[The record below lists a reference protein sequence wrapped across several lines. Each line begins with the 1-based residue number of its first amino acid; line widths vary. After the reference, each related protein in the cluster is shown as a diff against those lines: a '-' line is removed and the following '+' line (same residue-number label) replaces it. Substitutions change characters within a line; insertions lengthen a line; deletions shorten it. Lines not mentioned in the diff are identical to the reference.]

1 MNMKRVICLLL
12 ALCLAFSLAACGD
25 GGYKVKTLMTLVE
38 QEYSL
43 AFRNDDWLSSYVIG
57 AIEELN
63 YEGKVEELARK
74 WFGSN
79 IISFG
84 KNQDVLSQL
93 PEPGYHKLLL
103 GVDINSFPM
112 AYRQDGNYWGF
123 DVELA
128 SAVCQ
133 RLGWDIQILPIEK
146 ENVYV
151 ELYSGN
157 IDVAW
162 GGVALN
168 PSEVEKG
175 QYTQYGPYVENDI
188 VVVAREGSRVW
199 NSMRLS
205 GRNMAMCT
213 TEEARTALESD
224 EKLGKRLG
232 QITRLAGGTT
242 ECFAY
247 LYSGN
252 CDAVLTDS
260 TAVYYYNSH

>member
-1 MNMKRVICLLL
+1 MKRLICILL
-12 ALCLAFSLAACGD
+12 AIATLLSLTACGD
-25 GGYKVKTLMTLVE
+25 GGYKIKTLLTLVE
-38 QEYSL
+38 QDYSL
-43 AFRNDDWLSSYVIG
+43 AFRNDDQLRDYVVA

-63 YEGKVEELARK
+63 AEGKVDELSRK
-74 WFGSN
+74 WFGDN
-79 IISFG
+79 IIRFG
-84 KNQDVLSQL
+84 KKADALSKL
-93 PEPGYHKLLL
+93 APPEPRNFLL

-112 AYRQDGNYWGF
+112 AYVQDGTNYWGY

-128 SAVCQ
+128 RAVCDK
-133 RLGWDIQILPIEK
+133 LGWTMQVMPIEK

-157 IDVAW
+157 IDCAW
-162 GGVALN
+162 GGIALN
-168 PSEVEKG
+168 AKELADGK
-175 QYTQYGPYVENDI
+175 YTEYGPYVHNDI
-188 VVVAREGSRVW
+188 VVAARDGSRVW
-199 NSMRLS
+199 NSARLS

-213 TEEARTALESD
+213 TPEAMEALQQD
-224 EKLGKRLG
+224 EKLMNRLG
-232 QITRLAGGTT
+232 QITRLVGGTT

>member
-1 MNMKRVICLLL
+1 MKRLICALL
-12 ALCLAFSLAACGD
+12 ALCLMFSLAACGD
-25 GGYKVKTLMTLVE
+25 GGYKIKILTTLVE

-43 AFRNDDWLSSYVIG
+43 AFRNDDLVRDYVVA

-63 YEGKVEELARK
+63 AEGYVDDLSRK
-74 WFGSN
+74 WFGDT
-79 IISFG
+79 IVRFG
-84 KNQDVLSQL
+84 KKAGALSAL
-93 PEPGYHKLLL
+93 PPPEPRNFLL

-112 AYRQDGNYWGF
+112 AYVQNGTNYWGF

-128 SAVCQ
+128 DAVCKK
-133 RLGWDIQILPIEK
+133 LGWDRQVISIEK

-157 IDVAW
+157 IDCAW
-162 GGVALN
+162 GGIALN
-168 PSEVEKG
+168 EKELAADK
-175 QYTQYGPYVENDI
+175 YTQYGPYVHNDI
-188 VVVAREGSRVW
+188 VVAARAGSRVW
-199 NSMRLS
+199 NSARLS

-213 TEEARTALESD
+213 TPEAMAALETD
-224 EKLGKRLG
+224 EKLMNRLG
-232 QITRLAGGTT
+232 RITRLVGGTT

-247 LYSGN
+247 LYGAK